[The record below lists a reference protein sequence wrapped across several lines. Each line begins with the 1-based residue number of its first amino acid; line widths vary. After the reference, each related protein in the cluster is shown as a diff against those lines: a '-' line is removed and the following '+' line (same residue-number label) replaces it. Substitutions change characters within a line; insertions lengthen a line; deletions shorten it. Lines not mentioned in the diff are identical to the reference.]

1 MATTQQVYRDDDL
14 VIDDYFKPTA
24 FYPVSINRCSG
35 LVHCPSIVT
44 INIQQSDTRGIFL
57 TTRMENLLFNN
68 WQDLLR
74 IVIIGVL
81 AYVIMIIILRISGK
95 RTLSQ
100 MKEFDFIVSVALGSA
115 LSAVILDKT
124 IALAEGVMAIA
135 VLVVLQMLVARLSL
149 KSKKFQQLSSS
160 SPSLI
165 FYNGQFL
172 HESLRKERLLEA
184 EVRSVIRSQGITH
197 LSDVKAVVLEPNGQF
212 AVVTA
217 GNTSD
222 PQTSIYGIRPTRGN
236 NY

>member
-1 MATTQQVYRDDDL
+1 
-14 VIDDYFKPTA
+14 
-24 FYPVSINRCSG
+24 
-35 LVHCPSIVT
+35 
-44 INIQQSDTRGIFL
+44 
-57 TTRMENLLFNN
+57 MENLLFNN

-74 IVIIGVL
+74 IAIVGVL
-81 AYVIMIIILRISGK
+81 AYVIMVAILRISGK

-124 IALAEGVMAIA
+124 IALAEGVTAIV
-135 VLVVLQMLVARLSL
+135 VLVALQMTVARLSL

-172 HESLRKERLLEA
+172 RESLRKERLLEA
-184 EVRSVIRSQGITH
+184 EVRSIIRSQGIPD
-197 LSDVKAVVLEPNGQF
+197 LSEVKAVVLEPNGRF
-212 AVVTA
+212 SVVKE

-222 PQTSIYGIRPTRGN
+222 PQASIYGIRPVQAGN
-236 NY
+236 Y